1 MKKRLLAFVMASVMA
16 VGLTGCGGGE
26 VGAGST
32 MGSGSAAGTGSAAGA
47 SQGVSGGEAAQ
58 AACEPVWADYTEG
71 IEELLQKMIAVQ
83 K

>member
-32 MGSGSAAGTGSAAGA
+32 MSSGSAAGTGNAAGA
-47 SQGVSGGEAAQ
+47 SQGVSGGIKLPLKKRKWLSVRIWRAKA
-58 AACEPVWADYTEG
+58 
-71 IEELLQKMIAVQ
+71 
-83 K
+83 